1 MGQTAIRAN
10 LIRRSCIGTIPDDWK
25 VVSVSDIVD
34 RKPNAIVGGP
44 FGSDLVSTDYVPAG
58 IPVVRGAN
66 MSAST
71 VSGDFVFVSEAKGKI
86 LAANMACP
94 GDVVF
99 TQRGTLG
106 QVAIVPE
113 APFEKYLIS
122 QSQMKLSAN
131 SEVIHKPYLLHYF
144 ASFAGQKQILDSAI
158 QTGVPHTNLSIL
170 RNYAVPLPSLKE
182 QEAIA
187 EALSDADALIEG
199 LERLIAKKRL
209 IKQGAMQD
217 LLTAKR
223 RLPGFSGVWMETTI
237 QDIASV
243 DPEALGAG
251 TPKDRIIKYISLEDV
266 NRGALNGWSETKFA
280 DAPSRARRILR
291 ENNVL
296 LGTVRPNLQSHHLF
310 VQQGED
316 WIGSTGFAVLRV
328 RPELCS
334 ARYLFE
340 LIMSSIIGR
349 QIDELIAGSNY
360 PAISNRDV
368 RKLAVSLPSLA
379 EQEAISQILGD
390 MDAEIAA
397 LQNRLEKARQMK
409 EGMMQN
415 LLTGRIRLV

>member
-1 MGQTAIRAN
+1 MDLAVIESEASGMIPSDWSERKLQDVAQLINGRGFKPFEWNTTGLPIIRIQNLNGSDDFNYYSGRYDPKIEIDPGQLLFAWSGSR
-10 LIRRSCIGTIPDDWK
+10 GTSFGPHIWKGPRGVLNYHTWKVRVNENEIVPGFFFHVLKHLTRIIEDQAHGASALVHVQKWEMEKFPFHCPDD
-25 VVSVSDIVD
+25 
-34 RKPNAIVGGP
+34 P
-44 FGSDLVSTDYVPAG
+44 L
-58 IPVVRGAN
+58 
-66 MSAST
+66 
-71 VSGDFVFVSEAKGKI
+71 E
-86 LAANMACP
+86 
-94 GDVVF
+94 
-99 TQRGTLG
+99 
-106 QVAIVPE
+106 
-113 APFEKYLIS
+113 
-122 QSQMKLSAN
+122 
-131 SEVIHKPYLLHYF
+131 
-144 ASFAGQKQILDSAI
+144 QK
-158 QTGVPHTNLSIL
+158 
-170 RNYAVPLPSLKE
+170 
-182 QEAIA
+182 AIA
-187 EALSDADALIEG
+187 DALSDADALIEG
-199 LERLIAKKRL
+199 LERLILKKRL

-223 RLPGFSGVWMETTI
+223 RLPGFSAEWVETTI

-291 ENNVL
+291 EKDVL

-310 VQQGED
+310 LQQGED
-316 WIGSTGFAVLRV
+316 WIGSTGFAVLRT

-340 LIMSSIIGR
+340 LIMSRVIGR

-368 RKLAVSLPSLA
+368 RKLAVSLPSLT
-379 EQEAISQILGD
+379 EQEAISEILGD
-390 MDAEIAA
+390 MDAEIQA
-397 LQNRLEKARQMK
+397 LDTRLEKARLVK